1 MERRKRKKIKG
12 NKRKFRVTKRKKE
25 RNF

>member
-1 MERRKRKKIKG
+1 MERRKRKKING